1 MVPPLFMV
9 KCDGTFLGRS
19 MARQLFPQG
28 MSQRCIDDNGMSPQI
43 PEQKRQP
50 RPAPLPR
57 GAIAGKRKYGI
68 EKSRI
73 FRQTAYC
80 RVYHG
85 QNEILFSGIAATQFR
100 CDRKKC
106 QKISDIIILQK
117 QHGSAAGKKEDQPL
131 SKQRGKSSRKI
142 K

>member
-57 GAIAGKRKYGI
+57 GTITGQRKYGI

-73 FRQTAYC
+73 FRQTAYR
-80 RVYHG
+80 RVYHS
-85 QNEILFSGIAATQFR
+85 QNEIFFCGVAATQFR
-100 CDRKKC
+100 CRGKKS
-106 QKISDIIILQK
+106 QKITDIIIFQK
-117 QHGSAAGKKEDQPL
+117 
-131 SKQRGKSSRKI
+131 
-142 K
+142 